1 MAATLTP
8 EDWVYL
14 GVREA
19 TDGTRIYTW
28 REVHKDGAVYSF
40 DKPPRGGIVGCVFT
54 VGVDRTNGTVKAA
67 TRNPRFVR
75 QWEDDEGRIRAVV
88 ESRTTD
94 TQLTARAMAV
104 KSRLED
110 FDNMTLAQASDE
122 LRRLPILARRALLAN
137 ILSRLEVR

>member
-8 EDWVYL
+8 EDWIYM

-28 REVHKDGAVYSF
+28 RGLSDGEGYSF
-40 DKPPRGGIVGCVFT
+40 NKPPRGGIVGCVYT
-54 VGVDRTNGTVKAA
+54 VGVDRTNDTVSAA

-75 QWEDDEGRIRAVV
+75 QWENDEERISAVV
-88 ESRTTD
+88 ASRTCD